1 MGTIKILSEIVAN
14 KIAAGEVVE
23 RPASIVKELV
33 ENSLDAGARSI
44 AVWAGYGGK
53 GLIRVKDDGCGMDA
67 EDARACLLRHATSK
81 IAAAEDI
88 ERIATLGFRGE
99 ALPSIASVSRLTLIT
114 RRQADDAATIIKTAG
129 GVVESISQCVAEP
142 GTTLEIADLF
152 FNTPARRKFL
162 KSDPAEYNA
171 IAEVFM
177 TICLSR
183 SAVSFTLR
191 RNNDLV
197 ADYPACAGLL
207 ERIGQLYSPDFSEKL
222 YRVAIDKTDF
232 KLDGYVSA
240 PDTTRVNRTGQ
251 KFFINGRPVQS
262 AGLSMALT
270 RAYSEFLPRG
280 RFPVAF
286 LFLDI
291 PHDFVDVN
299 VHPAKRE
306 VRLRTESY
314 FQDLIVQAIRKELH
328 GRGFFLEEPRSGMP
342 QDTTR
347 TAGFESR
354 PPLRFNSL
362 REEAATWQTPEKTA
376 VPAEEGAGSSRPSA
390 AILLEE
396 AISRQRSDTHP
407 FDSVRVTGQVLGMY
421 IIAEKDGEI
430 AVFDQHAAHERILYE
445 ELLAS
450 LAQSTGASQK
460 MIFPVTLHLGIQ
472 EGPIMQ
478 STVDYFQQLGF
489 GINPLGGDS
498 YAIDAVPACMTVVDP
513 AAVVRDSL
521 HELMEGHAAKAFES
535 RLQELAAIL
544 ACKTYAVKAGKA
556 LSLPEMEHLVK
567 RLGAAENPHVCPH
580 GRPTFFII
588 TRQELERRF
597 KRT

>member
-1 MGTIKILSEIVAN
+1 MGTIQVLSESVAN

-67 EDARACLLRHATSK
+67 DDALTCLLRHATSK
-81 IAAAEDI
+81 ITDAEDI
-88 ERIATLGFRGE
+88 EHIATLGFRGE

-114 RRQADDAATIIKTAG
+114 RRPGDDAATIIKTAG
-129 GVVESISQCVAEP
+129 GVVDSVSQCAAEP
-142 GTTLEIADLF
+142 GTTLEVADLF

-171 IAEVFM
+171 IAEIFM

-183 SAVSFTLR
+183 SNVSFTLR

-207 ERIGQLYSPDFSEKL
+207 ERIGQLYSSDFSEKL
-222 YRVAIDKTDF
+222 YRIAIDKTDF

-262 AGLSMALT
+262 AGLSMALS

-314 FQDLIVQAIRKELH
+314 FQDLIVQAIKKELQ
-328 GRGFFLEEPRSGMP
+328 GKGFFLEEPSSRIP
-342 QDTTR
+342 QDMPR
-347 TAGFESR
+347 ERAFDSR
-354 PPLRFNSL
+354 PPLSFNSL
-362 REEAATWQTPEKTA
+362 REEAAAWQTQDKTP
-376 VPAEEGAGSSRPSA
+376 VTSGEGAWSSRPTA

-396 AISRQRSDTHP
+396 AISRQRADAHP

-450 LAQSTGASQK
+450 LKQSAGAAQK
-460 MIFPVTLHLGIQ
+460 MIFPATLHLGIQ
-472 EGPIMQ
+472 EGPVMEG
-478 STVDYFQQLGF
+478 SVDYFQQLGF
-489 GINPLGGDS
+489 GINSLGGCS
-498 YAIDAVPACMTVVDP
+498 YAIDAVPACMTGIDP
-513 AAVVRDSL
+513 AVVVRDTL
-521 HELMEGHAAKAFES
+521 HELMEGHAAKAFDS

-556 LSLPEMEHLVK
+556 LSMPEMEHLVK

>member
-1 MGTIKILSEIVAN
+1 MGTIKVLSEIVAN

-33 ENSLDAGARSI
+33 ENSLDAGAHTIS
-44 AVWAGYGGK
+44 VWAGYGGK

-67 EDARACLLRHATSK
+67 DDARACLLRHATSK
-81 IAAAEDI
+81 IADAEDI

-114 RRQADDAATIIKTAG
+114 RRPCDDAATIIKTAG
-129 GVVESISQCVAEP
+129 GVVESESQCVAEP

-171 IAEVFM
+171 IAEVFS

-183 SAVSFTLR
+183 SAVSFSLR
-191 RNNDLV
+191 RNNELV
-197 ADYPACAGLL
+197 AEYPACTGLL

-222 YRVAIDKTDF
+222 YPVSVDKTDF
-232 KLDGYVSA
+232 KLAGFVGT
-240 PDTTRVNRTGQ
+240 PDNTRVNRTGQ

-262 AGLSMALT
+262 VGLSMALT
-270 RAYSEFLPRG
+270 RAYADFLPRG

-314 FQDLIVQAIRKELH
+314 FQDLIVQAIKKELH
-328 GRGFFLEEPRSGMP
+328 GRGFFLEEPSLPLGQGMHRVP
-342 QDTTR
+342 V
-347 TAGFESR
+347 FENR
-354 PPLRFNSL
+354 APLSFNSL
-362 REEAATWQTPEKTA
+362 REEAAAWQTPEHKT
-376 VPAEEGAGSSRPSA
+376 VPAGADTDISKPPA
-390 AILLEE
+390 AVRLEE
-396 AISRQRSDTHP
+396 AISRQRPGAHA
-407 FDSVRVTGQVLGMY
+407 FDSVRVIGQVLGMY
-421 IIAEKDGEI
+421 ILAEKDGEL

-445 ELLAS
+445 ELLGS
-450 LAQSTGASQK
+450 LEQHTDASQK
-460 MIFPVTLHLGIQ
+460 MIFPATLHLGIQ
-472 EGPIMQ
+472 EGPVMEGA
-478 STVDYFQQLGF
+478 VDYFQKLGF

-498 YAIDAVPACMTVVDP
+498 YAIDAVPACMTDIDP
-513 AAVVRDSL
+513 AAVVRDTL
-521 HELMEGHAAKAFES
+521 HELLESHAAKSFDS
-535 RLQELAAIL
+535 RLQEIAAIL

-580 GRPTFFII
+580 GRPTFII
-588 TRQELERRF
+588 VSRQELDRRF